1 MMGRRLLY
9 LAVLVETAAA
19 QTVGDIK
26 LVNGRTAGAYDGL
39 IQVYYNSAWYS
50 VCDDSFADEHAEL
63 VCQQLFGTGWVSWT
77 TDLGHCYT
85 PVTGPTLNLEYTYS
99 SFYYGTVDLTGT
111 TLYDHVEGSTTS
123 CEDYMMSGGTPGT
136 VSVVCAFDG
145 GASTEDQALDLS
157 CVPGDCAPG
166 KKHVTTATAIL
177 GAAATVSPTAAT
189 AMVGARIGGGRRRRR
204 SKFSCV
210 LVFARRRGADHGGVI
225 LT

>member
-1 MMGRRLLY
+1 MMERRLLY
-9 LAVLVETAAA
+9 LAALVETAAA
-19 QTVGDIK
+19 QTAGDIK
-26 LVNGRTAGAYDGL
+26 LLNGRTAGAYDGL
-39 IQVYYNSAWYS
+39 LQVYYNSAWYS
-50 VCDDSFADEHAEL
+50 VCDDYFSDEHVAL

-166 KKHVTTATAIL
+166 KKQCDDGYGYTWCC
-177 GAAATVSPTAAT
+177 GDGFPDCGDSY
-189 AMVGARIGGGRRRRR
+189 
-204 SKFSCV
+204 
-210 LVFARRRGADHGGVI
+210 D
-225 LT
+225 